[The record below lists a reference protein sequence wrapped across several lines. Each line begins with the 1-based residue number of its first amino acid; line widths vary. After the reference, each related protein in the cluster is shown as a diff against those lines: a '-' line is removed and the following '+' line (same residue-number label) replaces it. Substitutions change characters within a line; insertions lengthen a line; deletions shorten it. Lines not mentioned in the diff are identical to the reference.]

1 LGFAGF
7 LVVGESLLGFDW
19 VGFFRGFLRALFLGL
34 FKKRPLKFDRKI
46 IKKCFFQLAS
56 TNILNKGT
64 KNNI

>member
-19 VGFFRGFLRALFLGL
+19 VGFLRALFLGL

-46 IKKCFFQLAS
+46 IKKCFQQLAS